1 MKTFKRLFCAIIS
14 VIMILSSLFTAG
26 VFAEEDAVNFTDVAE
41 NNPYYDAIYS
51 LAKDGVVNGIKQD
64 DGSFAFKPEDTI
76 TRAEVATLIA
86 IALVKDESLLTS
98 TTDKFP
104 DVSLGYWA
112 NKYIA
117 YAVQTGI
124 VAGNDDGTFR
134 PANPVTY
141 GEVCKMLVCAKGY
154 GEAYEATTPWYEGYV
169 NIANKI
175 NITKNALGTGD
186 KEASRGIVA
195 QLIYNM
201 EDVQY
206 YQPKTQPSVGGGG
219 GGGRVSKDV
228 EEELEEANGVVV
240 QAVFE
245 TSITGEEIDLTYK
258 QIMAGGVVYN
268 IGSFKLDDLYKYL
281 GRRLNI
287 EYEESRTGKKTLRKI
302 ELSSKDDV
310 ISIYSD
316 DFVGVQGREIKY
328 YPYGENK
335 SKDITLADDLCVVYN
350 GKPVPQAEIT
360 DEFIAKYLNIENGTM
375 KLINNKG
382 GKEFDFVEVE
392 KYDTYVVSSKSNSGD
407 IYTIVDYLGQSYSF
421 DATKATL
428 YVSRAKKSV
437 EEGKASA
444 IAPKKVLFVSEP
456 YGDDKEGTTIIISEN
471 KLQNKKIDS
480 ISDTTVTIDN
490 KEYEQTSYLEK
501 LKKKEPKNYFFE
513 TGDTGTF
520 YLDYYGNIAFYEKAE
535 NKTPY
540 AYVMGFENGDGLDG
554 VKSIYLLTIGTSG
567 TTVTP
572 KVCFLDETVKINGQ
586 RKDSKELGGILKAN
600 AELINKKSLA
610 NETKIE
616 NGEYSQLVR
625 CKTST
630 RKINDETVNFVDEI
644 YTMDSTNWEDGEI
657 VPTPFRALKTEEKD
671 VFTDGKNRLKYYSS
685 SKAFQDDGGSNQ
697 FIINSSTVV
706 LLVPDDRSDAEEYK
720 RKTSSYFSNDTKYD
734 VEPYDVKSNIAGV
747 VLVYTRGVST
757 KPVVT
762 VNSTYPAFVVDVRET
777 RNPDGVTVQQ
787 LSYYDYRTKIVETS
801 TSYGQTEPQKIITE
815 KVTTLSGVKAG
826 DIIKFVYETKKYG
839 DEEVKEIIDVQK
851 VFSSGVLM
859 DWKSPD
865 IYETFPAEG
874 NFISH
879 SYSST
884 SNYYQVIHGTLNDKM
899 LTDSNN
905 GSISV
910 VPMIVENKEDY
921 NNEKYEQYTIT
932 SSTAFFKW
940 NEDTDTFDPNVDAS
954 YLASV
959 VEAQGDATSASR
971 IVVIKALG
979 SGSNAQSIY
988 ILD

>member
-1 MKTFKRLFCAIIS
+1 MKSFKRLLAA
-14 VIMILSSLFTAG
+14 ILSVALIASSVFSIN
-26 VFAEEDAVNFTDVAE
+26 VFADEAEINFTDVAE
-41 NNPYYDAIYS
+41 NHQYYDAIYT
-51 LAKDGVVNGIKQD
+51 LAKEGVVNGIKQE
-64 DGSFAFKPEDTI
+64 DGTLAFKPEDTI

-86 IALVKDESLLTS
+86 MALVKDEALLTS

-104 DVSLGYWA
+104 DVPQDHWA
-112 NKYIA
+112 NKYVA
-117 YAVQTGI
+117 YAVQAGI
-124 VAGNDDGTFR
+124 IAGNDDGTFR

-154 GEAYEATTPWYEGYV
+154 GEVYEATIPWYEGYV
-169 NIANKI
+169 NLANKT
-175 NITKNALGTGD
+175 NITRNALSTGD
-186 KEASRGIVA
+186 KEASRGLVA

-201 EDVQY
+201 NGVEY
-206 YQPKTQPSVGGGG
+206 YQPKPQPSVGGGGGGG

-245 TSITGEEIDLTYK
+245 TSITGEEIDLTLK

-287 EYEESRTGKKTLRKI
+287 EYEESGTGKKTLRKI

-316 DFVGVQGREIKY
+316 DFVGVDGREITY

-335 SKDITLADDLCVVYN
+335 SKTITLANDLCVVYN

-360 DEFIAKYLNIENGTM
+360 EEFIAKYLNIENGTM
-375 KLINNKG
+375 KLINNNG
-382 GKEFDFVEVE
+382 GKDFDFVEVE

-407 IYTIVDYLGQSYSF
+407 IYTVVDYLGQSYSF

-437 EEGKASA
+437 EEGKATA
-444 IAPKKVLFVSEP
+444 IAAKKVLFVSEP
-456 YGDDKEGTTIIISEN
+456 YGENKEGTIIIISEN
-471 KLQNKKIDS
+471 KIQNKKIDS
-480 ISDTTVTIDN
+480 ISDTTVTIDD
-490 KEYEQTSYLEK
+490 KEYEETSYLEK
-501 LKKKEPKNYFFE
+501 LREKAPKDYSYE

-554 VKSIYLLTIGTSG
+554 VKSVYLLTMGSG
-567 TTVTP
+567 TTVTS
-572 KVCFLDETVKINGQ
+572 KVCFLDDTVKINGQ
-586 RKDSKELGGILKAN
+586 RKDSKDLGSILKETA
-600 AELINKKSLA
+600 AAINKKSLD
-610 NETKIE
+610 NEAKIE

-644 YTMDSTNWEDGEI
+644 YTMDYTDWEDGEV
-657 VPTPFRALKTEEKD
+657 VPAPFRALKTAEKD

-720 RKTSSYFSNDTKYD
+720 RKTYSYFSNGTKYD
-734 VEPYDVKSNIAGV
+734 VEPYDIKSNIAGV

-762 VNSTYPAFVVDVRET
+762 VNSTYPAFVVDVRPAQ
-777 RNPDGVTVQQ
+777 NPDGEEVQQ
-787 LSYYDYRTKIVETS
+787 LTYFDYKTKITDTTKPV
-801 TSYGQTEPQKIITE
+801 KLLTE
-815 KVTTLSGVKAG
+815 KATTLSGVQAG
-826 DIIKFVYETKKYG
+826 DIIKFVYETKRYG

-851 VFSSGVLM
+851 VFSSGVRM

-879 SYSST
+879 PYSST
-884 SNYYQVIHGTLNDKM
+884 TNYYQVIHGTLDDKM
-899 LTDSNN
+899 LTDSSN

-910 VPMIVENKEDY
+910 VPMIVENNEDY
-921 NNEKYEQYTIT
+921 NNDKYEQYTIT

-940 NEDTDTFDPNVDAS
+940 NDDTDTFDPNVDAS

-959 VEAQGDATSASR
+959 VEAQGDATSASK

>member
-1 MKTFKRLFCAIIS
+1 MKTFKRLFCAILTVAIIVSSFFS
-14 VIMILSSLFTAG
+14 VG
-26 VFAEEDAVNFTDVAE
+26 VFADDEAVSFTDVAE
-41 NNPYYDAIYS
+41 NNQYYNAIYS

-64 DGSFAFKPEDTI
+64 DGTLAFKPEDTI

-86 IALVKDESLLTS
+86 IYLVKDDSLLTS

-104 DVSLGYWA
+104 DVSLDHWA

-141 GEVCKMLVCAKGY
+141 GEVCKMLVCAKRY
-154 GEAYEATTPWYEGYV
+154 GEVYEATTPWYEGYV

-175 NITKNALGTGD
+175 NITKNAISTGD

-201 EDVQY
+201 EGVQY
-206 YQPKTQPSVGGGG
+206 YQPKTQPSVGGSGG

-228 EEELEEANGVVV
+228 EEELEEENGVV

-258 QIMAGGVVYN
+258 QIMIGDVVYN
-268 IGSFKLDDLYKYL
+268 IGSFKLDKLYTYL
-281 GRRLNI
+281 GRRVDI
-287 EYEESRTGKKTLRKI
+287 EYEESGTGKKTLKKI
-302 ELSSKDDV
+302 EISSKDEV
-310 ISIYSD
+310 ISIDSE
-316 DFVGVQGREIKY
+316 DFVGLNGREIMY

-335 SKDITLADDLCVVYN
+335 QKTIILADELCVVYN
-350 GKPVPQAEIT
+350 GKPVPRTEIT
-360 DEFIAKYLNIENGTM
+360 DEFIAQYLNIENGTM
-375 KLINNKG
+375 RLINNNG
-382 GKEFDFVEVE
+382 GKDFDYVEVE
-392 KYDTYVVSSKSNSGD
+392 KYDTYVVSSKTNSGD
-407 IYTIVDYLGQSYSF
+407 VYTIVDYLGQSYSF
-421 DATKATL
+421 DVTKSTL
-428 YVSRAKKSV
+428 FVSRTKNVV
-437 EEGKASA
+437 EEGKATAISA
-444 IAPKKVLFVSEP
+444 KKVLFVSEP
-456 YGDDKEGTTIIISEN
+456 YGEDKDGTRIIISEN

-480 ISDTTVTIDN
+480 ISDTTVTIDD
-490 KEYEQTSYLEK
+490 KEYEENKYMERLRNKAPKDYSY
-501 LKKKEPKNYFFE
+501 E

-520 YLDYYGNIAFYEKAE
+520 YLDYYGNIAYYEKAE

-554 VKSIYLLTIGTSG
+554 VKSVYLLTISTSG
-567 TTVTP
+567 TSVTP

-586 RKDSKELGGILKAN
+586 RKDSKELETLLKGTA
-600 AELINKKSLA
+600 AAVNKKSLA

-616 NGEYSQLVR
+616 KGEYSQLVR

-644 YTMDSTNWEDGEI
+644 YTMDYTDWEDGEV
-657 VPTPFRALKTEEKD
+657 VPAPFRALKTAEKD

-720 RKTSSYFSNDTKYD
+720 RKTSSYFSNGTKYD

-762 VNSTYPAFVVDVRET
+762 VNATYPAFVVDVRPIS
-777 RNPDGVTVQQ
+777 NPDGVTVQQ
-787 LSYYDYRTKIVETS
+787 LTYFDYKTKITDTTKPV
-801 TSYGQTEPQKIITE
+801 KMITE
-815 KVTTLSGVKAG
+815 KATTLSGVKAG
-826 DIIKFVYETKKYG
+826 DIIKFVYETKRYG

-884 SNYYQVIHGTLNDKM
+884 SNYYQVIHGTLDDKM

-940 NEDTDTFDPNVDAS
+940 NDDTDTFDPNVDAS

>member
-1 MKTFKRLFCAIIS
+1 MKTFKRLFCAVIS
-14 VIMILSSLFTAG
+14 VIMILSSLFTVG
-26 VFAEEDAVNFTDVAE
+26 VFAEEDAVSFTDVAE

-104 DVSLGYWA
+104 DVSLDHWA

-117 YAVQTGI
+117 YAVQTSI

-154 GEAYEATTPWYEGYV
+154 GEVYEATTPWYEGYV

-175 NITKNALGTGD
+175 NITKNALSTGD

-201 EDVQY
+201 EGIEY

-219 GGGRVSKDV
+219 GGSGGRVSKDV

-240 QAVFE
+240 EAVFE

-281 GRRLNI
+281 GRRLDI
-287 EYEESRTGKKTLRKI
+287 EYEESGTGKKTLRKI

-310 ISIYSD
+310 ISIYSE
-316 DFVGVQGREIKY
+316 DFVGVEGREIEY

-335 SKDITLADDLCVVYN
+335 SKTITLSSDLCVVYN
-350 GKPVPQAEIT
+350 GKPVPKTEIT

-375 KLINNKG
+375 KLINNNG
-382 GKEFDFVEVE
+382 GREFDFVEVE

-437 EEGKASA
+437 EEGKATA
-444 IAPKKVLFVSEP
+444 IAAKKVLFVSEP
-456 YGDDKEGTTIIISEN
+456 YGEDKEGTTIIISEN

-480 ISDTTVTIDN
+480 ISETTVTIDD
-490 KEYEQTSYLEK
+490 KDYEETAYLERLREK
-501 LKKKEPKNYFFE
+501 TPKDYSYE

-554 VKSIYLLTIGTSG
+554 VKSIYLLTMGSG

-625 CKTST
+625 CKIST

-644 YTMDSTNWEDGEI
+644 YTMDSTDWEDGEI

-720 RKTSSYFSNDTKYD
+720 RKTYSYFSNGTKYD

-762 VNSTYPAFVVDVRET
+762 VNSTYPAFVVDVRPAQ
-777 RNPDGVTVQQ
+777 NPDGEEVQQ
-787 LSYYDYRTKIVETS
+787 LTYFDYKTKITDTTKPV
-801 TSYGQTEPQKIITE
+801 KILTE
-815 KVTTLSGVKAG
+815 KATTLSGVKAG

-884 SNYYQVIHGTLNDKM
+884 SNYYQVIHGTLDDKM
-899 LTDSNN
+899 LTDSSN

-910 VPMIVENKEDY
+910 VPMIVDNKEDY

-940 NEDTDTFDPNVDAS
+940 NDDTDTFDPNVDAS

>member
-1 MKTFKRLFCAIIS
+1 MKTFKRLFCAILTVAI
-14 VIMILSSLFTAG
+14 IASSLFSVN
-26 VFAEEDAVNFTDVAE
+26 VFADDEAVSFTDVAE
-41 NNPYYDAIYS
+41 NNQYYDAIYS

-64 DGSFAFKPEDTI
+64 DGTLAFKPEDTI

-86 IALVKDESLLTS
+86 IYLVKDETLLTS

-104 DVSLGYWA
+104 DVSLDHWA

-117 YAVQTGI
+117 YAVQTDI

-154 GEAYEATTPWYEGYV
+154 GEVYEATTPWYEGYV

-175 NITKNALGTGD
+175 NITKNAVSTGD

-201 EDVQY
+201 EGVQY

-219 GGGRVSKDV
+219 GGGGSGGRVSKDV
-228 EEELEEANGVVV
+228 EEELEEENGVVV

-258 QIMAGGVVYN
+258 QVMIGDVVYN
-268 IGSFKLDDLYKYL
+268 IGNFKLDDLYKYL

-287 EYEESRTGKKTLRKI
+287 EYEESGTGKKTLRKI

-316 DFVGVQGREIKY
+316 DFVGVDGREITY

-335 SKDITLADDLCVVYN
+335 SKTITLADDLCVVYN
-350 GKPVPQAEIT
+350 GKPVPRTEIT
-360 DEFIAKYLNIENGTM
+360 DEFISEYLNIENGTM
-375 KLINNKG
+375 KLINNNG
-382 GKEFDFVEVE
+382 GKDFDFVEVE

-407 IYTIVDYLGQSYSF
+407 IYTVVDYLGQSYSF

-437 EEGKASA
+437 EEGKATA
-444 IAPKKVLFVSEP
+444 IAAKKVLFVSEP
-456 YGDDKEGTTIIISEN
+456 YGEDKEGTIIIISEN
-471 KLQNKKIDS
+471 KIQNKKVDS
-480 ISDTTVTIDN
+480 ISDTTVTIDD
-490 KEYEQTSYLEK
+490 KEYEETPYLEK
-501 LKKKEPKNYFFE
+501 LREKSPKDYSYE

-540 AYVMGFENGDGLDG
+540 AYIMGFENGDGLDG
-554 VKSIYLLTIGTSG
+554 VKSVYLLTMGSG

-586 RKDSKELGGILKAN
+586 RKDSKDLGPILKETA
-600 AELINKKSLA
+600 AAVNKKSLT
-610 NETKIE
+610 NEVKIE

-644 YTMDSTNWEDGEI
+644 YTMDYTDWEDGEV
-657 VPTPFRALKTEEKD
+657 VPAPFRALKTAEKD
-671 VFTDGKNRLKYYSS
+671 LFTDGKNRLKYYSS

-720 RKTSSYFSNDTKYD
+720 RKTYSYFSNGTKYD
-734 VEPYDVKSNIAGV
+734 VEPYDIKSNIAGV

-762 VNSTYPAFVVDVRET
+762 VNSTYPAFVVDVRPAQ
-777 RNPDGVTVQQ
+777 NPDGEEVQQ
-787 LSYYDYRTKIVETS
+787 LTYFDYKTKITDTTKPV
-801 TSYGQTEPQKIITE
+801 KILTE
-815 KVTTLSGVKAG
+815 KATTLSGVQAG
-826 DIIKFVYETKKYG
+826 DIIKFVYETKRYG

-851 VFSSGVLM
+851 VFSNGVLM

-884 SNYYQVIHGTLNDKM
+884 SNYYQVIHGTLDDKM
-899 LTDSNN
+899 LTDSSN

-910 VPMIVENKEDY
+910 VPMIVENNEDY

-940 NEDTDTFDPNVDAS
+940 NDDTDTFDPNVDAS

>member
-1 MKTFKRLFCAIIS
+1 MKTFKRLFCAILTVAIIVSSFFS
-14 VIMILSSLFTAG
+14 VG
-26 VFAEEDAVNFTDVAE
+26 VFADDEAVSFTDVAE
-41 NNPYYDAIYS
+41 NNQYYNAIYS

-64 DGSFAFKPEDTI
+64 DGTLAFKPEDTI

-86 IALVKDESLLTS
+86 IYLVKDDSLLTS

-104 DVSLGYWA
+104 DVSLDHWA

-141 GEVCKMLVCAKGY
+141 GEVCKMLVCAKRY
-154 GEAYEATTPWYEGYV
+154 GEVYEATTPWYEGYV

-175 NITKNALGTGD
+175 NITKNAISTGD

-201 EDVQY
+201 EGVQY

-219 GGGRVSKDV
+219 GGGGGGGRVSKDV
-228 EEELEEANGVVV
+228 EEELEEENGVVV

-258 QIMAGGVVYN
+258 QIMIGDVVYN
-268 IGSFKLDDLYKYL
+268 IGSFKLDKLYTYL
-281 GRRLNI
+281 GRRVNI
-287 EYEESRTGKKTLRKI
+287 EYEESGTGKKTLRKI
-302 ELSSKDDV
+302 EISSKDEV
-310 ISIYSD
+310 ISIDSE
-316 DFVGVQGREIKY
+316 DFVGLNGREIMY

-335 SKDITLADDLCVVYN
+335 HKTIILADELCVVYN
-350 GKPVPQAEIT
+350 GKPVPRTEIT
-360 DEFIAKYLNIENGTM
+360 DEFIAEYLNIENGTM
-375 KLINNKG
+375 RLINNNG
-382 GKEFDFVEVE
+382 GREFDYVEVE
-392 KYDTYVVSSKSNSGD
+392 KYDTYVVSSKTNSGD
-407 IYTIVDYLGQSYSF
+407 VYTIVDYLGQSYSF
-421 DATKATL
+421 DVTKSTL
-428 YVSRAKKSV
+428 FVSRTKNVV
-437 EEGKASA
+437 EEGKATAISA
-444 IAPKKVLFVSEP
+444 KKVLFVSEP
-456 YGDDKEGTTIIISEN
+456 YGEDKDGTRIIISEN

-480 ISDTTVTIDN
+480 ISDTTVTIDD
-490 KEYEQTSYLEK
+490 KEYEENKYMERLRNKAPKDYSY
-501 LKKKEPKNYFFE
+501 E

-520 YLDYYGNIAFYEKAE
+520 YLDYYGNIAYYEKAE

-540 AYVMGFENGDGLDG
+540 AYIMGFENGDGLDG
-554 VKSIYLLTIGTSG
+554 VKSVYLLTISTSG
-567 TTVTP
+567 TSVTP

-586 RKDSKELGGILKAN
+586 RKDSKELETLLKGTA
-600 AELINKKSLA
+600 AAVNKKSLA

-616 NGEYSQLVR
+616 KGEYSQLVR

-644 YTMDSTNWEDGEI
+644 YTMDYTDWEDGEV
-657 VPTPFRALKTEEKD
+657 VPAPFRALKTAEKD

-720 RKTSSYFSNDTKYD
+720 RKTSSYFSNGTKYD

-762 VNSTYPAFVVDVRET
+762 VNATYPAFVVDVRPIS
-777 RNPDGVTVQQ
+777 NPDGVTVQQ
-787 LSYYDYRTKIVETS
+787 LTYFDYKTKITDTTKPV
-801 TSYGQTEPQKIITE
+801 KMITE
-815 KVTTLSGVKAG
+815 KATTLSGVKAG
-826 DIIKFVYETKKYG
+826 DIIKFVYETKRYG

-884 SNYYQVIHGTLNDKM
+884 SNYYQVIHGTLDDKM

-940 NEDTDTFDPNVDAS
+940 NDDTDTFDPNVDAS